1 MLVFY
6 CSNFDDKIKLI
17 FDIYDFDNDGLI
29 NPNDIIT
36 IISCMPVNQSANVRG
51 EGNFTKEGGGV

>member
-17 FDIYDFDNDGLI
+17 FDIYDFDNDGMI
-29 NPNDIIT
+29 NQNDIIT
-36 IISCMPVNQSANVRG
+36 IISCMPVNKSVNVRG